1 VVAAAVALLACCLN
15 PFGPRALLYP
25 LQQLWEIGGSSL
37 YNRPDLGVV
46 EFQSP
51 WSLVEYTA
59 NGALVLL
66 QPILFIHLGA
76 ALTVLALLLG
86 YRRLEVVDWLLL
98 AAFGFLLWQAEKNFG
113 YFAIAAGPAVV
124 TGLSARTPS
133 RRWAAVAVTAVI
145 VACLVLSLQIRSG
158 WFYAQQRLPHRVGH
172 AFNESFLPV
181 RACAF
186 LNARVPEGRLLNTWD
201 EGGFV
206 AFATGRKTFIDAR
219 TEVMGEQFFGSYRRL
234 LDAATLPFELPRWDP
249 QIVLAPLAEVPEW
262 VTLFLASPD
271 WRLVYADEQDFVFL
285 RKGFA
290 PDVAALESPS
300 MQLPDPARMDRAL
313 DRAIGLRAP
322 GLLGSLRGPHH
333 DPLIEL
339 RGVAAWLYRGRP
351 AAAVG
356 VGIVGLERTTFPA
369 PRLLRNLMLGS
380 TAWGRGPRAALPR
393 RAPAR
398 AGGLERSRR
407 QRFVLGT
414 GRAARRVEE
423 RRAHAHVTPG
433 LRVHELDESLGAAG
447 GGHGCRERT
456 RRLLL
461 RGVQDARVHHTPG
474 PAERKAKSN
483 PRHPAQHGFHRS
495 TSVALRWT
503 PLRRSTS
510 LAPRPSSGLGP
521 GVSDRCSAP
530 GPARSR
536 PWPSPRGLHVVHV
549 GRHQPVGGVRH
560 LLRQGDGGLETAAA
574 RIRRG
579 RGAEGPGAVVEP
591 SRAQR
596 VQVTLI
602 HVVALGS
609 GQRLERGLDGAVG
622 EAGEPEIA
630 HLGRAR
636 LLVAVEVEPG
646 GVELHLVASF
656 PGVAALG
663 AAATRKVVVAR
674 SAWVSAGQT
683 YSPAPP
689 ASTAF
694 LVRVAETS
702 R

>member
-1 VVAAAVALLACCLN
+1 VAALAILLGWREIFGPDIGFQLAAGRAVLERGFRLGDDLTWTVAGRPYLDLQWLWQVAMFGAYRGLGTAGIVAQNLVLTLGAMAVLVLRSLRREGGISPWLPLWLLVFAGANLWEVRPHAASWLLLGAVLLCLERGWIWALPPLMAVWVNVHSLYVLGLVVIGIHTVVALLREGRAARPLVVAAALALLACCLN

-37 YNRPDLGVV
+37 YNRADLGVV

-76 ALTVLALLLG
+76 AVTVLALLLG
-86 YRRLEVVDWLLL
+86 RRRLETVDWLLV

-113 YFAIAAGPAVV
+113 YFAVAAGPAVV

-158 WFYAQQRLPHRVGH
+158 WFYAQQRVPHRVGH
-172 AFNESFLPV
+172 AFNENFLPV

-234 LDAATLPFELPRWDP
+234 LDAATLPFELPRWNP

-262 VTLFLASPD
+262 VTRFLASPD

-290 PDVAALESPS
+290 PEVAALEPPPVT
-300 MQLPDPARMDRAL
+300 LPDPARMDRAL

-322 GLLGSLRGPHH
+322 GLLGSLHGPHH

-369 PRLLRNLMLGS
+369 PRLLRNLMLGFDGVGDE
-380 TAWGRGPRAALPR
+380 ARARRCHDALP
-393 RAPAR
+393 P
-398 AGGLERSRR
+398 
-407 QRFVLGT
+407 
-414 GRAARRVEE
+414 
-423 RRAHAHVTPG
+423 
-433 LRVHELDESLGAAG
+433 ELAD
-447 GGHGCRERT
+447 
-456 RRLLL
+456 
-461 RGVQDARVHHTPG
+461 
-474 PAERKAKSN
+474 
-483 PRHPAQHGFHRS
+483 
-495 TSVALRWT
+495 
-503 PLRRSTS
+503 
-510 LAPRPSSGLGP
+510 
-521 GVSDRCSAP
+521 
-530 GPARSR
+530 
-536 PWPSPRGLHVVHV
+536 
-549 GRHQPVGGVRH
+549 
-560 LLRQGDGGLETAAA
+560 
-574 RIRRG
+574 
-579 RGAEGPGAVVEP
+579 
-591 SRAQR
+591 
-596 VQVTLI
+596 
-602 HVVALGS
+602 
-609 GQRLERGLDGAVG
+609 
-622 EAGEPEIA
+622 
-630 HLGRAR
+630 
-636 LLVAVEVEPG
+636 
-646 GVELHLVASF
+646 
-656 PGVAALG
+656 
-663 AAATRKVVVAR
+663 
-674 SAWVSAGQT
+674 
-683 YSPAPP
+683 
-689 ASTAF
+689 
-694 LVRVAETS
+694 
-702 R
+702 